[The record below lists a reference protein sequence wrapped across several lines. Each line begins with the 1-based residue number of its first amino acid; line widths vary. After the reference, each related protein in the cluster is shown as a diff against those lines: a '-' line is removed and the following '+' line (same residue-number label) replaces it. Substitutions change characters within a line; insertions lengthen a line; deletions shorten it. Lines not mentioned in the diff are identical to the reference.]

1 MSKAEDIIFKIITIG
16 DSGVGKTSILKR
28 YVYNSYNINSLAT
41 VGVNFSFKDVV
52 LKDGT
57 KVQLKLIDT
66 AGQEKY
72 KSLAKTY
79 YKNTEGVLFVFSFDD
94 KKSFDN
100 LTNWID
106 EFKENNG
113 NENIP
118 TLLIGNKSDV
128 PKKEV
133 DQESINKLLSQHK
146 MKYIESSALNNE
158 NIDQIFDDLSERM
171 YIYSK
176 SISKNKQQGK
186 TLAKFEQKK
195 KISCLLCR
203 AD

>member
-1 MSKAEDIIFKIITIG
+1 MSKAEDIIFKVITIG

-52 LKDGT
+52 LKNGT

>member
-1 MSKAEDIIFKIITIG
+1 MSKAEDIIFKVITIG

>member
-52 LKDGT
+52 LKNGT

>member
-1 MSKAEDIIFKIITIG
+1 MSKAEDIIFKVITIG

-28 YVYNSYNINSLAT
+28 YVNSYNINSLAT
-41 VGVNFSFKDVV
+41 IGVNFSFKDII

-57 KVQLKLIDT
+57 KAQLKLIDT
-66 AGQEKY
+66 AGEEKY

-113 NENIP
+113 NENIR
-118 TLLIGNKSDV
+118 TDV
-128 PKKEV
+128 RE
-133 DQESINKLLSQHK
+133 HK
-146 MKYIESSALNNE
+146 TGGRSHQRGRSGSLPDRNG
-158 NIDQIFDDLSERM
+158 LRTWGERP
-171 YIYSK
+171 
-176 SISKNKQQGK
+176 
-186 TLAKFEQKK
+186 
-195 KISCLLCR
+195 
-203 AD
+203 

>member
-52 LKDGT
+52 LKNGT

-100 LTNWID
+100 ITNWID

>member
-41 VGVNFSFKDVV
+41 VGVNFSFKDIV
-52 LKDGT
+52 LKNGT